1 MTFTEFA
8 QLYSAYKMFNQPAQ
22 QVQQPIQ
29 QPVQQPIQQPIQQVQ
44 QPIQQVQQPIQ
55 QVQQPIQQPTNA
67 DIMAALA
74 AMQVPQVQGQQPQV
88 ATVDDIICKIAG
100 ITVPTENKKEG
111 K

>member
-1 MTFTEFA
+1 MTFTEFV
-8 QLYSAYKMFNQPAQ
+8 QLYSAYKMFNQPIQQQVQPQVQQPIQQ

-29 QPVQQPIQQPIQQVQ
+29 PQVQ
-44 QPIQQVQQPIQ
+44 QPIQQV
-55 QVQQPIQQPTNA
+55 QQPTNA

-74 AMQVPQVQGQQPQV
+74 AMQVPQVQGQPPQV

-100 ITVPTENKKEG
+100 ITVPAEKKEG

>member
-8 QLYSAYKMFNQPAQ
+8 QLYSAYKMFNQP
-22 QVQQPIQ
+22 VQPIQ
-29 QPVQQPIQQPIQQVQ
+29 QPVQQPIQQPV
-44 QPIQQVQQPIQ
+44 
-55 QVQQPIQQPTNA
+55 QPIQQPTNA

-74 AMQVPQVQGQQPQV
+74 AMQVPQVQGQPPQV

-100 ITVPTENKKEG
+100 ISVPAENKKED

>member
-8 QLYSAYKMFNQPAQ
+8 QLYSAYKMYN
-22 QVQQPIQ
+22 QQPIQ
-29 QPVQQPIQQPIQQVQ
+29 QPIQQVQQPIQQPIQQVQ
-44 QPIQQVQQPIQ
+44 QPIQQPIQ
-55 QVQQPIQQPTNA
+55 QVQQPTNA

-74 AMQVPQVQGQQPQV
+74 AMQVPRVQGKQPQV

-100 ITVPTENKKEG
+100 ITVPAENKKEG

>member
-8 QLYSAYKMFNQPAQ
+8 QLYSAYKMFNQPIQ
-22 QVQQPIQ
+22 QV
-29 QPVQQPIQQPIQQVQ
+29 QQPIQQVQ
-44 QPIQQVQQPIQ
+44 QPIQQPVQLVQQPIQQPIQ

-74 AMQVPQVQGQQPQV
+74 AIQVPQVLGQQPQV

-100 ITVPTENKKEG
+100 ITVPAENKKEG

>member
-1 MTFTEFA
+1 MTFTEFV
-8 QLYSAYKMFNQPAQ
+8 QLYNAYKIYN
-22 QVQQPIQ
+22 QQPI
-29 QPVQQPIQQPIQQVQ
+29 P
-44 QPIQQVQQPIQ
+44 

-74 AMQVPQVQGQQPQV
+74 AIQVPQVQGQQPQV

-100 ITVPTENKKEG
+100 ITVPAENKKEG

>member
-1 MTFTEFA
+1 MTFTEFV
-8 QLYSAYKMFNQPAQ
+8 QLYSAYKMFNQPIQQPIQQ

-29 QPVQQPIQQPIQQVQ
+29 QPIQPQVQQPIQQPIQPPIQ
-44 QPIQQVQQPIQ
+44 QPIQQV
-55 QVQQPIQQPTNA
+55 QQPTNA

-74 AMQVPQVQGQQPQV
+74 AMQVPQVQGQPPQV

-100 ITVPTENKKEG
+100 ITVPAEKEG

>member
-8 QLYSAYKMFNQPAQ
+8 QLYSAYKMFNQP
-22 QVQQPIQ
+22 
-29 QPVQQPIQQPIQQVQ
+29 IQQVQ
-44 QPIQQVQQPIQ
+44 QPI
-55 QVQQPIQQPTNA
+55 QQPIQQPTNA

-74 AMQVPQVQGQQPQV
+74 AMQVPQVQGQQPPV

-100 ITVPTENKKEG
+100 ITVPAENKKED

>member
-8 QLYSAYKMFNQPAQ
+8 QLYSAYKMFNQP
-22 QVQQPIQ
+22 
-29 QPVQQPIQQPIQQVQ
+29 IQQVQ
-44 QPIQQVQQPIQ
+44 QPVQQV
-55 QVQQPIQQPTNA
+55 QPTNA

-74 AMQVPQVQGQQPQV
+74 AMQVPQVQGQPPQV

-100 ITVPTENKKEG
+100 ITVPAEIKKED

>member
-1 MTFTEFA
+1 MTFTEFV
-8 QLYSAYKMFNQPAQ
+8 QLYNAYKIYNQQQIP
-22 QVQQPIQ
+22 QVQQQIPQ
-29 QPVQQPIQQPIQQVQ
+29 VQQQIPQVQQPIQQVQ
-44 QPIQQVQQPIQ
+44 QPIQQPIQ

-74 AMQVPQVQGQQPQV
+74 AIQVPQVQGQQPQV

-100 ITVPTENKKEG
+100 ITVPAENKKEG